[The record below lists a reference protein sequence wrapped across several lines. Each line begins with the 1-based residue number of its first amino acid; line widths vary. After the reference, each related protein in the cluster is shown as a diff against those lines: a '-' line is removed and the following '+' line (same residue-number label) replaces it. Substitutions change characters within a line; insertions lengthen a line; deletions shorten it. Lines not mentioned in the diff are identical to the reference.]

1 MALLPAAPR
10 APGPSPYDL
19 ADRLR
24 DQPRLLASA
33 TSRRRRRARA
43 RVPHD
48 RGDGETRRSHG
59 ERQGQEPSAA
69 EEVQRHGDEAQALG
83 VLLQPA
89 ALRRSRR
96 RPQQGDPLLRQ
107 HAAEVHLR
115 RPALRHGDKEAARR
129 LGEELVRVCNELGIS
144 EISYDRNG
152 FARGDKKMTA
162 FEVPDFRS
170 HSMGSCQ
177 DRLCSLH

>member
-10 APGPSPYDL
+10 APGVVGAPGRAYPMIEATARRGARTESAKVRNRRLQKKFNGTATKPRLSVFCSSRQLYAVL
-19 ADRLR
+19 ADDHNKEILFYG
-24 DQPRLLASA
+24 S
-33 TSRRRRRARA
+33 T
-43 RVPHD
+43 
-48 RGDGETRRSHG
+48 
-59 ERQGQEPSAA
+59 
-69 EEVQRHGDEAQALG
+69 
-83 VLLQPA
+83 LQK
-89 ALRRSRR
+89 SIC
-96 RPQQGDPLLRQ
+96 GDPPCGT
-107 HAAEVHLR
+107 V
-115 RPALRHGDKEAARR
+115 EAARR